1 MHSIT
6 FSTVYYWIISVF
18 QKQRE
23 KEAKTKVLLKE
34 KCPHPLMSR
43 LCFVRFFLH
52 INFSSESDFI
62 LVLLS
67 AFKRVEMSG
76 PINKHNRV
84 ISKE

>member
-6 FSTVYYWIISVF
+6 FNTFYYRIISVF
-18 QKQRE
+18 QKE

-34 KCPHPLMSR
+34 KCLHALMSR
-43 LCFVRFFLH
+43 LCFVCFFY
-52 INFSSESDFI
+52 INFSSKSDFI

-76 PINKHNRV
+76 PINRHNRA
-84 ISKE
+84 ILKE